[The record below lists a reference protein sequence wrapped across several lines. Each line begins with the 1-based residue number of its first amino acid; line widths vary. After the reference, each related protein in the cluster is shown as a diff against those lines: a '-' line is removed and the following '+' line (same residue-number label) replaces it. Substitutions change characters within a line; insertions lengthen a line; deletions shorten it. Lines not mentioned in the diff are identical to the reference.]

1 MNRSTFTKCMQIMSK
16 GYRKWYPFDM
26 TYYDDIFEVA
36 SDNFGLITT
45 AQAREMGIGKQ
56 ELSKLAARGKL
67 DRIGHGVYRVKHHV
81 PEPLDAYADAV
92 ALTGPGS
99 YVLGES
105 VLAMH
110 GLASVNPDVI
120 TVGTPNRVRKS
131 LPEYVEVVRRPK
143 GDRVEIHDG
152 IPSMAVADAI
162 RLCRGRVM
170 PERLREAVRDAADD
184 GLIPRKEIPL
194 LEMELA

>member
-1 MNRSTFTKCMQIMSK
+1 
-16 GYRKWYPFDM
+16 M

-45 AQAREMGIGKQ
+45 ARAREMGIGKQ

-67 DRIGHGVYRVKHHV
+67 ERIGYGVYRIRHHV

-92 ALTGPGS
+92 ALVGPGS
-99 YVLGES
+99 YVFGES

-120 TVGTPNRVRKS
+120 TVGTSNRVRKT
-131 LPEYVEVVRRPK
+131 LPEYIEVVRRPE
-143 GDRVEIHDG
+143 GDRVEVRDG
-152 IPSMAVADAI
+152 IPAMAVADAI

-170 PERLREAVRDAADD
+170 PERLREAMRDAAAD

-194 LEMELA
+194 LEAELA